1 MRNLRE
7 VSRRRARI
15 PAVVHILDDVT
26 VGVVIRRDSLAAAVD
41 ESSWCSS
48 GSSVGLRS
56 LRRR

>member
-26 VGVVIRRDSLAAAVD
+26 VGVVIRRDSLAAVD